1 MGYVGWAAGGFSPTD
16 YNLTMTPIGS
26 NGSFMDQEIVQKCV
40 VGTRSGSS
48 GNATA
53 GPAKAFKAG
62 ASSLFGQGKGLV
74 AVACLGVAFAF
85 LI

>member
-1 MGYVGWAAGGFSPTD
+1 MGYVGWAAGGFSPTS
-16 YNLTMTPIGS
+16 YNLTMTPMGS
-26 NGSFMDQEIVQKCV
+26 NGSFVDQEIVQKCV

-48 GNATA
+48 GNSTG

-62 ASSLFGQGKGLV
+62 APSLFGEPKGLI
-74 AVACLGVAFAF
+74 AVACFGVAFAF